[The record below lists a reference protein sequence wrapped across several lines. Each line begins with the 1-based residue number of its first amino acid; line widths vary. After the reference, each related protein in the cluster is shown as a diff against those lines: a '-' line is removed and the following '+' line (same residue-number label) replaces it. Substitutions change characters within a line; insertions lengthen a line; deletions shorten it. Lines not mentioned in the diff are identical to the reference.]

1 MKGDFKNK
9 TEKELQKRLADKR
22 NKLREFRFQ
31 IAKGK
36 IKNVKEAS
44 LLRKDVARILT
55 EINKVRSKN

>member
-1 MKGDFKNK
+1 MKENFKNK
-9 TEKELQKRLADKR
+9 TEKELQKGLAEKR

-55 EINKVRSKN
+55 EINKKHG